1 MSTKPNAKL
10 PTNVVICVP
19 SIRGT
24 VMSHTMVSIARTAFL
39 LSQLG
44 IPNDVINID
53 SAEITVARN
62 TMASHAL
69 RHPHITHLLFVDDD
83 MTFEADAVID
93 LLRDD
98 KPIIGFVYPKRLF
111 DLERFH
117 KSAQAGKSLDDASA
131 DALDFV
137 HRHLPNATLSI
148 TEGRC
153 QIAGVGMGLCLI
165 QMSVF
170 QTMIDKGVV
179 NIPDMTKA
187 EQSGGFFDGPVIG
200 FFDPVFSDE
209 TGRYLSEDLSFC
221 DRWIKQ
227 CGGEVWA
234 RVDRKIGH
242 IGQQIYAGNYMDR
255 LKTGTT

>member
-1 MSTKPNAKL
+1 MNAKTKPQ
-10 PTNVVICVP
+10 TNVLICVP
-19 SIRGT
+19 SVRGT
-24 VMSHTMVSIARTAFL
+24 VMSHTMVSIARTSFL

-69 RHPHITHLLFVDDD
+69 RHSHVTHLLFIDDD

-117 KSAQAGKSLDDASA
+117 KAAQAGKSLAEASTE
-131 DALDFV
+131 ALEFV
-137 HRHLPNATLSI
+137 HRHLPNPSLLI

-165 QMSVF
+165 QMGVF
-170 QTMIDKGVV
+170 KTMIDKGVV
-179 NIPDMTKA
+179 NIPEMK
-187 EQSGGFFDGPVIG
+187 QSDQVGGFFDGPVIG
-200 FFDPVFSDE
+200 FFDPIFSDE
-209 TGRYLSEDLSFC
+209 TGRFLSEDLSFC
-221 DRWIKQ
+221 ERWIKQ

-242 IGQQIYAGNYMDR
+242 IGQTIYAGNYMDR
-255 LKTGTT
+255 LRTGTT